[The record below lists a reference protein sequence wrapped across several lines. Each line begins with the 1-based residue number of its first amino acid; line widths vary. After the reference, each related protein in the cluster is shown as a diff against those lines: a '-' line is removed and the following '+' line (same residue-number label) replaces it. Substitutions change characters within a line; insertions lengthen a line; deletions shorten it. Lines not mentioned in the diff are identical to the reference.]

1 MLDIQFGHLMPQEHR
16 IQWENSSLQVLQER
30 ALPLLEL
37 PKLLECAIQDFL
49 TSSHKNKAIQ
59 KFKVLF

>member
-1 MLDIQFGHLMPQEHR
+1 MLDIQFGHLMPQENR
-16 IQWENSSLQVLQER
+16 TQTENFCLQVFQQQ

-37 PKLLECAIQDFL
+37 PTLLEGATQDFL